1 MESLTK
7 LYKIGPGPSSSH
19 TIGPKRIAD
28 AFKGEFLHAYKYKV
42 NLYGS
47 LALTGKGHLT
57 DYIIEKTLFPKS
69 VEIHFINEFID
80 EHPNCMDIFA
90 YDENDNLLG
99 KWRAYSVGGGEFK
112 IEGKDVGYE
121 VVETYPH
128 NSMEEIKK
136 YISENNLSIV
146 DYVYNFE
153 DSNIKD
159 FLFNILDMMFDSI
172 NRGLNT
178 QGKLPGKLNLDR
190 VAKKIYDHASNLEVN
205 EIDHSE
211 RTKLLVSSYAYA
223 VSEEN
228 ASGGEIVT
236 APTCGSSGVLP
247 ATLYYFYKHQNK
259 SKEEL
264 VDALAVAGVFG
275 NLVKKNATI
284 SGALGGCQA
293 EIGTACS
300 MAASA
305 AAYLFGLNIDK
316 IEYAAEV
323 AMEHHLGLTCDPVK
337 GYVQI
342 PCIER
347 NGVASLRAYDSA
359 LYAKHIGIF
368 RKNRVSFDQVIK
380 TMASTGRDLNYQYK
394 ETSLGGLAAHY
405 QESDEEK

>member
-1 MESLTK
+1 MS
-7 LYKIGPGPSSSH
+7 
-19 TIGPKRIAD
+19 
-28 AFKGEFLHAYKYKV
+28 
-42 NLYGS
+42 
-47 LALTGKGHLT
+47 
-57 DYIIEKTLFPKS
+57 
-69 VEIHFINEFID
+69 
-80 EHPNCMDIFA
+80 
-90 YDENDNLLG
+90 
-99 KWRAYSVGGGEFK
+99 
-112 IEGKDVGYE
+112 
-121 VVETYPH
+121 
-128 NSMEEIKK
+128 EIKK
-136 YISENNLSIV
+136 YLIDNNMSLV
-146 DYVYNFE
+146 DYVYHFE
-153 DSNIKD
+153 DSNIKE
-159 FLFNILDMMFDSI
+159 FLHHILDKMFESI
-172 NRGLNT
+172 ERGLNAT
-178 QGKLPGKLNLDR
+178 GKLPGKLNLDR
-190 VAKKIYDHASNLEVN
+190 VAKSLYYHALNIELDKIDN
-205 EIDHSE
+205 SE

-247 ATLYYFYKHQNK
+247 ASLYYFYKHQSR
-259 SKEEL
+259 SKDEL
-264 VDALAVAGVFG
+264 VDALAIAGIFG

-284 SGALGGCQA
+284 SGAIGGCQA

-305 AAYLFGLNIDK
+305 IAYLFGLNIDK

-368 RKNRVSFDQVIK
+368 RKNRVSFDQVIS
-380 TMASTGRDLNYQYK
+380 TMASTGKDLNYQYK

-405 QESDEEK
+405 QDSDDDQK